1 MSLWQKNETERN
13 TSDFSTE
20 PTASSRPSA
29 PTRKSRGERTV
40 DVNIGPSIEIKGEL
54 TGNEDLTI
62 DGKVDGKIVLRGH
75 SLTIGKNGRINADI
89 RAKGVTVNGE
99 VTGNITADDR
109 VEIAPTGSV
118 KGDLCA
124 PRVALADGSSFKGS
138 IDMGGSQNQSASS
151 SQGGGSSQVREE
163 IPVAAKA

>member
-13 TSDFSTE
+13 TSDSSTE
-20 PTASSRPSA
+20 STASSRPAA
-29 PTRKSRGERTV
+29 PSREPRGERNTN
-40 DVNIGPSIEIKGEL
+40 VNIGPSIEIKGEL

-62 DGKVDGKIVLRGH
+62 DGKVDGKIVLRDH
-75 SLTIGKNGRINADI
+75 NLTIGKNGRINADI

-138 IDMGGSQNQSASS
+138 IDMGGSSNASTSS
-151 SQGGGSSQVREE
+151 SPGGGSSQVREE

>member
-1 MSLWQKNETERN
+1 MSLWQKNETERT
-13 TSDFSTE
+13 TSDSSTE
-20 PTASSRPSA
+20 STASSRPAA
-29 PTRKSRGERTV
+29 PSREPRGERTTN
-40 DVNIGPSIEIKGEL
+40 VNIGPSIEIKGEL

-75 SLTIGKNGRINADI
+75 NLTIGKNGRINADI

-99 VTGNITADDR
+99 VIGNITADDR

-118 KGDLCA
+118 MGDLCA

-138 IDMGGSQNQSASS
+138 IDMGGGSNASTS
-151 SQGGGSSQVREE
+151 SGGGSSQVREG